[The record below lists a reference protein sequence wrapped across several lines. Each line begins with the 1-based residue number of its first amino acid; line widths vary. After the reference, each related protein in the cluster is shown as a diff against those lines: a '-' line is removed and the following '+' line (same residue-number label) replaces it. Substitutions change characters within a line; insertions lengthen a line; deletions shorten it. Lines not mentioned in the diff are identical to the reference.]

1 MTKKKSHKSA
11 VKKERSLEFK
21 EDGESYAKI
30 VKING
35 NRRFDCILD
44 DGEKRLAILPGRF
57 RRFQRVGLGDVVLVS
72 IREFEKDKVDIL
84 MIYRPEEV
92 RMMIGYG
99 EIPSSFDASA
109 ENESEDEVVFGDDDV
124 CEDEEIDID
133 NI

>member
-1 MTKKKSHKSA
+1 MTKKKPNKCA

-35 NRRFDCILD
+35 NRRFDCVLD

-84 MIYRPEEV
+84 PA
-92 RMMIGYG
+92 
-99 EIPSSFDASA
+99 SFDASA
-109 ENESEDEVVFGDDDV
+109 DNESEDEIVFGNDDAS
-124 CEDEEIDID
+124 DEEIDID

>member
-1 MTKKKSHKSA
+1 MTKKKPNKGA
-11 VKKERSLEFK
+11 VKKDRSLEFK

-35 NRRFDCILD
+35 NRRFDCVLD
-44 DGEKRLAILPGRF
+44 DGEKRLALLPGRF

-84 MIYRPEEV
+84 VLYRPEEV

-99 EIPSSFDASA
+99 EIPTSFVTSA
-109 ENESEDEVVFGDDDV
+109 DNESEDEVVFGEDDPDD
-124 CEDEEIDID
+124 EDIDID